1 MNVEMQHQDSVK
13 EWSPEQIQEKYP
25 LLLETRP
32 DGSKW
37 SGEELQEQ
45 CRVLDLIEKESEK
58 TRKQNLSKRRVREKI
73 EGLRQHIREQKKEY
87 FLLRK
92 EQKKKHLFLIL
103 ERVTLFLRELKEE
116 LIRKARNDLQRIRHS
131 LS

>member
-13 EWSPEQIQEKYP
+13 EWSPEQIREKYP
-25 LLLETRP
+25 LLLETRT

-37 SGEELQEQ
+37 SDEELREQ
-45 CRVLDLIEKESEK
+45 CRVLEIVEKDSEK
-58 TRKQNLSKRRVREKI
+58 TRKQKLLKRRVREEI

-116 LIRKARNDLQRIRHS
+116 LIRKARNDLKRIRHS

>member
-13 EWSPEQIQEKYP
+13 EWSPEQIQGKYP

-45 CRVLDLIEKESEK
+45 CRVLDLIEKDSEK
-58 TRKQNLSKRRVREKI
+58 TRKQNLSKRRVREEI

-116 LIRKARNDLQRIRHS
+116 LIRKARNHLKRIRHS